1 MSLTAPELPR
11 DRRKLTRSPLVNAI
25 WQLKFTSQVSLGDGR
40 AVVEFQNA
48 LKRNTTL
55 APAQGE
61 GMALQFSMGQP
72 VGGPAATSTSAWR
85 LTSSD
90 ERAVV
95 TLGPGVVTLE
105 NSQYG
110 SWEEDYQSWITD
122 IARALTQTLRPGLQT
137 RLGLRYVNVV
147 FGKAL
152 ERPAFEQ
159 LREFE
164 GYVNASLLG
173 FAHGDFGGDID
184 MIQGRQVLS
193 LGEVKVNLN
202 HALVSAES
210 SEVGFLLDVDS
221 YLERAGIF
229 EEESVSALSER
240 LHDIALA
247 VFQRCIT
254 PEAWDAMG
262 PTDQDSVS

>member
-1 MSLTAPELPR
+1 MSLAAPELPR

-25 WQLKFTSQVSLGDGR
+25 WQLKFTSQVNLGDGR
-40 AVVEFQNA
+40 AVVDFQNA
-48 LKRNTTL
+48 LNRDTTL
-55 APAQGE
+55 APAQSE

-72 VGGPAATSTSAWR
+72 VAGPAAASASAWR

-105 NSQYG
+105 SSQYG
-110 SWEEDYQSWITD
+110 SWEEDYQSWIVD
-122 IARALTQTLRPGLQT
+122 IARALTQAFNPGLQI
-137 RLGLRYVNVV
+137 RLGLRYVNVI
-147 FGKAL
+147 FGKVVD
-152 ERPAFEQ
+152 RPAFEQ

-173 FAHGDFGGDID
+173 FAHGDFGGEID

-193 LGEVKVNLN
+193 FNEVKVNLN

-210 SEVGFLLDVDS
+210 SEIGFLVDVDS
-221 YLERAGIF
+221 YLERANVF
-229 EEESVSALSER
+229 DEESLKASSEQ

-254 PEAWDAMG
+254 PEAWDVMA
-262 PTDQDSVS
+262 PIDQD